1 MFDKERI
8 GELLNR
14 IEEAVLLIQSKS
26 GLIKKPDDFLLT
38 QDGMFLLSGIC
49 MQLIFIGESVK
60 VIEDKTA
67 AAYLSKY
74 PDIPWKEIMGLRDI
88 IAHEYHR
95 IDEEEIFNV
104 MQNDLVP
111 LLKTNR
117 RMKRELFEIPEDVD
131 RYH

>member
-14 IEEAVLLIQSKS
+14 IEEAILLIQSKS
-26 GLIKKPDDFLLT
+26 GLISKPDDFLLT
-38 QDGMFLLSGIC
+38 QDGMFILSGIC

-60 VIEDKTA
+60 VIDDKAGST
-67 AAYLSKY
+67 YLKQYSNL
-74 PDIPWKEIMGLRDI
+74 PWKEIMGLRDI

-104 MQNDLVP
+104 IKSDLEP
-111 LLKTNR
+111 LLTTIQQ
-117 RMKRELFEIPEDVD
+117 MKRELWML
-131 RYH
+131 

>member
-1 MFDKERI
+1 MQK
-8 GELLNR
+8 
-14 IEEAVLLIQSKS
+14 VL
-26 GLIKKPDDFLLT
+26 
-38 QDGMFLLSGIC
+38 
-49 MQLIFIGESVK
+49 K

-111 LLKTNR
+111 LLKTIR
-117 RMKRELFEIPEDVD
+117 RMKRELFEITEDVV

>member
-38 QDGMFLLSGIC
+38 QDGMFLLSGI
-49 MQLIFIGESVK
+49 
-60 VIEDKTA
+60 
-67 AAYLSKY
+67 
-74 PDIPWKEIMGLRDI
+74 
-88 IAHEYHR
+88 
-95 IDEEEIFNV
+95 
-104 MQNDLVP
+104 
-111 LLKTNR
+111 R
-117 RMKRELFEIPEDVD
+117 RMKWELFEITEDVV